1 MEDTMADQVDFRPL
15 NVTLRPQSPALDA
28 YASTAKVSSDVIA
41 AGFNPR
47 PDLDLTYRGG
57 RTIADL
63 VFINCYLGGAKA
75 WDHSD
80 RTNIDRALSHA
91 MSDADLE
98 HVIGQYYSKPIS
110 SRALKSRVVAGAVG
124 KRFFKD
130 QAEALAARLLAD
142 GVLGHA
148 DPGSSVINLMLPRG
162 VVLVDGNSDGSE
174 EKAAP
179 HARSVLVDDE
189 QVDSKH
195 GLGGFHGS
203 VHANGTTVYYAVG
216 VYSEGD
222 NGIVAFDEPWKNVVA
237 TFYHELCEARTDPD
251 VEDVIRTGDESRLG
265 WYSDKGGEIGDIPM
279 SLAGAHLERVMV
291 EAPLVKG
298 GTAPVQLEWSNH
310 VHGPEGPDHHPH

>member
-1 MEDTMADQVDFRPL
+1 MEDPMPDKVDFRPL
-15 NVTLRPQSPALDA
+15 NVTLRPESPALDA
-28 YASTAKVSSDVIA
+28 YAAQAKVSPDVIA

-57 RTIADL
+57 RTIAHL
-63 VFINCYLGGAKA
+63 NFVNCYLGGAQA
-75 WDHSD
+75 WDEAD
-80 RTNIDRALSHA
+80 RKHIDSALSHA

-98 HVIGQYYSKPIS
+98 QVIGQYYSKPIS
-110 SRALKSRVVAGAVG
+110 SHARKSKIVEGAVG

-130 QAEALAARLLAD
+130 QAEELVGRLLSE
-142 GVLGHA
+142 GVLGSAHPQ
-148 DPGSSVINLMLPRG
+148 DSVICLMLPSG

-174 EKAAP
+174 QEESP
-179 HARSVLVDDE
+179 HGRTVLVDDE

-195 GLGGFHGS
+195 GLGGYHGS
-203 VHANGTTVYYAVG
+203 VHANGKTVYYAVG

-237 TFYHELCEARTDPD
+237 TFYHELNEARTDPD
-251 VEDVIRTGDESRLG
+251 VEDVIRTGNESQLG
-265 WYSDKGGEIGDIPM
+265 WYSTKGGEIGDIPM

-298 GTAPVQLEWSNH
+298 GTAPVQLEWSNA
-310 VHGPEGPDHHPH
+310 VHGPEGPNHPIH

>member
-1 MEDTMADQVDFRPL
+1 MADQVDFRPL
-15 NVTLRPQSPALDA
+15 NVTLRPESPALEA
-28 YASTAKVSSDVIA
+28 YASTAKVTPDVIA
-41 AGFNPR
+41 AGFDPR

-57 RTIADL
+57 RTIRDL

-75 WDHSD
+75 WAQTD
-80 RTNIDRALSHA
+80 RTNIDKALSLA

-98 HVIGQYYSKPIS
+98 QVIGQYYSKPIS
-110 SRALKSRVVAGAVG
+110 SRALKSKVVGGAVG

-130 QAEALAARLLAD
+130 QAEARVAALHAA
-142 GVLGHA
+142 GVLGSA
-148 DPGSSVINLMLPRG
+148 DPKSSVINLMLPRG

-174 EKAAP
+174 EKTDP

-203 VHANGTTVYYAVG
+203 IHANGTTVYYAIG
-216 VYSEGD
+216 VYSEGQ
-222 NGIVAFDEPWKNVVA
+222 NGIVAFDQPWKNVVA

-251 VEDVIRTGDESRLG
+251 VEDVIRTGNEKQLG

-291 EAPLVKG
+291 EAPLAKG

-310 VHGPEGPDHHPH
+310 VHGPEGPNGAH